1 MEILRPKRETRRSRG
16 TRAKPILLLAALLG
30 ICAWCPTAAAQD
42 DDGADALIELSLD
55 ELLNVEITSVSKM
68 AEKKSAA
75 AAAIFV
81 LTNEDIRRSGV
92 TTIPDALRLVP
103 GVEVA
108 QIDSSKWSVTAR
120 GSAGRFSTKLLV
132 LIDGR
137 SVYTPF
143 FSGVYW
149 EAKDVMLEDVERIE
163 VIRGPGGTLW
173 GANAVNGVI
182 NIITKRAEDTQGGL
196 LSVGGG
202 SEEQGFGAFRYGGRA
217 GDLGYYRVYGKFFNR
232 DAGGAFVESQF
243 TLGTGGDA
251 NDDWRMGQGGFR
263 VDLDLSDRDTLTIQ
277 GDAYRNRSS
286 ATHDLIFFSGAP
298 VRRIESTTDYAGWN
312 VLGRWNRTLSER
324 SDLQLQFYYDYYRTD
339 DITVDEQ
346 RNTVDLDF
354 QHRIQLAERH
364 EFIYGAD
371 LRVTLDDFEAT
382 PTEILTPDRET
393 DYLFSVFIQDRIT
406 ITDDLKL
413 TLGTKLEHNSFS
425 GFEYQP
431 SARLA
436 WTPNERHTLWAAVS
450 RAVRTPTRAEQD
462 LRLNFF
468 TSAATPGAFIV
479 VFGSNDF
486 DSEKL
491 LSYEL
496 GYRVSVTKRLA
507 LDIATFY
514 NDYNDLRFS
523 ELGALFVES
532 DPPPDHVVIPVV
544 IGNEASAKNWG
555 FEITVDYQAKP
566 WWFVQASFSFL
577 ETHVKNP
584 QLGSN
589 VEGDTPEQQFVLRN
603 QFNLPHNVEF
613 DTTLRFVGDLPAL
626 GIDNY
631 VTLDARLA
639 WHPRDNLELALVGRN
654 LIESEHPEF
663 ASTIIFS
670 LPTEVQR
677 SVYGKVTW
685 RF

>member
-1 MEILRPKRETRRSRG
+1 MEVLKSTQETRRTWARL
-16 TRAKPILLLAALLG
+16 AKPILLLAAVLG
-30 ICAWCPTAAAQD
+30 FCIWCPAATAAD
-42 DDGADALIELSLD
+42 TDGLDELIGLSLD
-55 ELLNVEITSVSKM
+55 ELLNVEITSVSKR

-81 LTNEDIRRSGV
+81 LTNEDIRRSGA

-103 GVEVA
+103 GVNVA

-120 GSAGRFSTKLLV
+120 GSAERFSTKLLV

-196 LSVGGG
+196 LSLGGG
-202 SEEQGFGAFRYGGRA
+202 NEEQGFGALRYGGRV
-217 GDLGYYRVYGKFFNR
+217 GELGYYRAYGKFFNR
-232 DAGGAFVESQF
+232 DGGGAFVENQF
-243 TLGTGGDA
+243 TLGTGGNGGDE
-251 NDDWRMGQGGFR
+251 WRMGQGGFR
-263 VDLDLSDRDTLTIQ
+263 VDLDLSDRDTLTVQ
-277 GDAYRNRSS
+277 GDVYKNRSS
-286 ATHDLIFFSGAP
+286 VTHDLVFFSGVP
-298 VRRIESTTDYAGWN
+298 VRRINSTTDYTGWN
-312 VLGRWNRTLSER
+312 VLGRWNRTLSET
-324 SDLQLQFYYDYYRTD
+324 SDLQLQFYYDYYHTD
-339 DITVDEQ
+339 DITVNEQ
-346 RNTVDLDF
+346 RNTLDLDF
-354 QHRIQLAERH
+354 QHRIEFGERH
-364 EFIYGAD
+364 EFIYGSD
-371 LRVTLDDFEAT
+371 IRVTLDDFEIT
-382 PTEILTPDRET
+382 QTESLTPDRDT
-393 DYLFSVFIQDRIT
+393 NSLFSVFIQDRIT
-406 ITDDLKL
+406 IIDSLKL

-431 SARLA
+431 SARIA
-436 WTPNERHTLWAAVS
+436 WTPNDRHTLWAAVS

-468 TSAATPGAFIV
+468 TSADTPGAFVV
-479 VFGSNDF
+479 VFGNKDF

-496 GYRVSVTKRLA
+496 GYRVALTDRLA
-507 LDIATFY
+507 LDFAGFY
-514 NDYNDLRFS
+514 NDYDNLRF
-523 ELGALFVES
+523 GALGVPFIES
-532 DPPPDHVVIPVV
+532 VPPPDHTVIPVV
-544 IGNEASAKNWG
+544 LVNEASAKTWG
-555 FEITVDYQAKP
+555 FEITADYQAKP
-566 WWFVQASFSFL
+566 WWFIQASFSFL
-577 ETHVKNP
+577 ETNVKNP

-603 QFNLPHNVEF
+603 QFELPRNIEF
-613 DTTLRFVGDLPAL
+613 DTTLRFVGDLPGL

-631 VTLDARLA
+631 ITLDARLA
-639 WHPRDNLELALVGRN
+639 WHPREDLELALVGRN
-654 LIESEHPEF
+654 LIEAEHPEF

-677 SVYGKVTW
+677 SVFGKITW